1 MKTFRETMNVGR
13 ARYVVSFHN
22 GEKKHPDGS
31 PAFDIAI
38 FSNKVEK
45 NRFIKELITKGYI
58 WE

>member
-1 MKTFRETMNVGR
+1 MNVGR